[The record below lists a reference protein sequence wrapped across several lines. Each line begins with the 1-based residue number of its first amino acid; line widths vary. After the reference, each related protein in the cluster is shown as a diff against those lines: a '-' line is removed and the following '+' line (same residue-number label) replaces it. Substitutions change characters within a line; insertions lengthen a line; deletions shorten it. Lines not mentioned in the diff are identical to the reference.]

1 MAAIT
6 AKHSLKSAVVR
17 RVAQIQSSNHELIEL
32 LGVIHFTQGEY
43 PSRDAD
49 AYERELHNEFRHL
62 QRFKSYFRGAEWF
75 TPSPALFTRI
85 DAIAA
90 KPEAVGLPRTFSFLA
105 TRDNVQA

>member
-1 MAAIT
+1 MN
-6 AKHSLKSAVVR
+6 S
-17 RVAQIQSSNHELIEL
+17 
-32 LGVIHFTQGEY
+32 G
-43 PSRDAD
+43 
-49 AYERELHNEFRHL
+49 
-62 QRFKSYFRGAEWF
+62 SYFRGAEWF